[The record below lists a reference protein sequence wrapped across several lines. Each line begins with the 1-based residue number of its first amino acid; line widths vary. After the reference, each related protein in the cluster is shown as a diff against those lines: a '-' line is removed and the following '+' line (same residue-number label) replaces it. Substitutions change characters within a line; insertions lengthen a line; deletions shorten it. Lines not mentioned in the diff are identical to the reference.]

1 MTFKFYHYSGA
12 KINVNKAPLLAD
24 PLTITDAHFAGNQDI
39 EHPVIV
45 VSDSGANAASGYN
58 YVYIQDWARYY
69 FVNKRTWLADGAL
82 MVQLDED
89 YIYTSRALILAQ
101 TGYCRY
107 SGLGD
112 GNLSDSRVVFQPA
125 TQKEEFGIEFENQ
138 ITTPMKDW
146 YVIKFMSAW
155 PFVSGTVPSYVMD
168 NAWAVNAAYLNQAAF
183 DEFVDKY
190 SNISTEADRVLIG
203 HCIQSIN
210 RINYI
215 RLDSTAMSDYAD
227 NGIRFLAPFGTGS
240 STSATIS
247 WTTDASKECYI
258 ISGPEKVQNIFQR
271 NAYAANARTDPNVM
285 GTIHKFNTNSR
296 FYKLQAQYLLKLP
309 ELAPIPFNPVAF
321 GLATDFSIRFSITYE
336 PFSENYIIRFRDAT
350 GNDALYQPVV
360 QRCRIQVP
368 FLTDNN
374 LDLRAQQQLQN
385 TLAMIGSCAGSLG
398 GAIGS
403 ASSGDLF
410 GTISGVSAFG
420 MSINNYMMTE
430 QRQKLQESLNMSM
443 TPSSGGSDDWV
454 AGGLYAP
461 LNAKMYV
468 LTQVPVML
476 PWTHKGIPDFTW
488 RSLLSLEGTGYAEI
502 DLVDVVGNATN
513 LTDNELT
520 QIKAAL
526 SAGVIFNATSP

>member
-1 MTFKFYHYSGA
+1 MTFKFYNYASA
-12 KINVNKAPLLAD
+12 ALNVNKAPLLD
-24 PLTITDAHFAGNQDI
+24 NPLTISDGHISGNQDI
-39 EHPVIV
+39 EAPTLII
-45 VSDSGANAASGYN
+45 STTGAHAAAGYN
-58 YVYIQDWARYY
+58 YVYIQDWSRYY
-69 FVNKRTWLADGAL
+69 FVVKRVWLADGAL
-82 MVQLDED
+82 MITLRED
-89 YIYTSRALILAQ
+89 YIYTARALILAQ

-107 SGLGD
+107 SGLGN
-112 GNLSDSRVVFQPA
+112 GNLPDSRAVFQPA
-125 TQKEEFGIEFENQ
+125 TQKEEFAIEFENQ
-138 ITTPMKDW
+138 IHNPLQDW

-155 PFVSGTVPSYVMD
+155 PFTTGTVPAYVMD

-190 SNISTEADRVLIG
+190 SNTATEADRVLIG
-203 HCIQSIN
+203 RCIQSIN

-215 RLDSTAMSDYAD
+215 RLDDAAMSDYAD

-240 STSATIS
+240 TTSATIT
-247 WTTDASKECYI
+247 WTNDGTKKCYI
-258 ISGPEKVQNIFQR
+258 ITGPEKVQNIFQR
-271 NAYAANARTDPNVM
+271 NAYAANARTDPDVM
-285 GTIHKFNTNSR
+285 GTIHKFNTDSR

-309 ELAPIPFNPVAF
+309 ELAPIPFNPAAF

-350 GNDALYQPVV
+350 GNDALYEPVI
-360 QRCRIQVP
+360 QHCRIQVP
-368 FLTDNN
+368 FLTDTN

-403 ASSGDLF
+403 ASTGNLA
-410 GTISGVSAFG
+410 GTISGVTGFG
-420 MSINNYMMTE
+420 MAINNYMMTE

-454 AGGLYAP
+454 AGGLYSS

-476 PWTHKGIPDFTW
+476 PWSYKGTPDYTW
-488 RSLLSLEGTGYAEI
+488 RSLLTLDGTGYAEI
-502 DLVDVVGNATN
+502 DLVDIAGNN
-513 LTDNELT
+513 YNYTDSELQ
-520 QIKAAL
+520 QIKTAL
-526 SAGVIFNATSP
+526 SSGVIFNASI

>member
-1 MTFKFYHYSGA
+1 MTFKFYNYASA
-12 KINVNKAPLLAD
+12 ALNVNKAPLLD
-24 PLTITDAHFAGNQDI
+24 NPLTISDGHISGNQDI
-39 EHPVIV
+39 EAPTLII
-45 VSDSGANAASGYN
+45 STTGAHAAAGYN
-58 YVYIQDWARYY
+58 YVYIQDWSRYY
-69 FVNKRTWLADGAL
+69 FIVKRVWLADGAL
-82 MVQLDED
+82 MITLRED
-89 YIYTSRALILAQ
+89 YIYTARALILAQ

-107 SGLGD
+107 SGLGN
-112 GNLSDSRVVFQPA
+112 GNLPDNRAVFQPA
-125 TQKEEFGIEFENQ
+125 TQKEEFAIEFENQ
-138 ITTPMKDW
+138 LHTPMQDW

-155 PFVSGTVPSYVMD
+155 PFTTGTVPAYVMD

-183 DEFVDKY
+183 EEFVDKY

-203 HCIQSIN
+203 RCIQSIN

-215 RLDSTAMSDYAD
+215 RLDKTAMSDYAD

-271 NAYAANARTDPNVM
+271 NAYAANARTDPDVM
-285 GTIHKFNTNSR
+285 GTIHKFNTDSR

-309 ELAPIPFNPVAF
+309 ELAPIPFNPAAF

-350 GNDALYQPVV
+350 GNDALYEPVV

-368 FLTDNN
+368 FLTDTN

-403 ASSGDLF
+403 ASSGNVF
-410 GTISGVSAFG
+410 GAISGVTGFG
-420 MSINNYMMTE
+420 MAINNYMMTE

-443 TPSSGGSDDWV
+443 TPSSGGSDYWV

-476 PWTHKGIPDFTW
+476 PWTYKGTPDYTW
-488 RSLLSLEGTGYAEI
+488 RSLLTLDGTGYAEI
-502 DLVDVVGNATN
+502 DLVDVAGNN
-513 LTDNELT
+513 YNYTDSEIQ
-520 QIKAAL
+520 QIKTAL
-526 SAGVIFNATSP
+526 SSGVIFNASI